1 MLPTSFFPSIDVCE
15 IVEVLG
21 EGVGHNIA
29 SCFRAGWVGSVLSF
43 FNPWFVAALSL
54 MKCLGEGV
62 VYIVDQD
69 SAGSVTM

>member
-1 MLPTSFFPSIDVCE
+1 MKVWVTIL
-15 IVEVLG
+15 LA
-21 EGVGHNIA
+21 A
-29 SCFRAGWVGSVLSF
+29 SELDGFGAFLASS
-43 FNPWFVAALSL
+43 NPWFVAALSL